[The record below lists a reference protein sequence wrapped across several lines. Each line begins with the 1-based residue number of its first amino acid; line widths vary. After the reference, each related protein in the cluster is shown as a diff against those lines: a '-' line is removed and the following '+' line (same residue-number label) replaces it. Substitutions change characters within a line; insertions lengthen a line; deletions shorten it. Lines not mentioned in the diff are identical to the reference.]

1 MTKKKSWSQKKYIK
15 EYAEIL
21 ISIIIFGIIKK
32 KLFPC
37 NLAYSP
43 FHIFMKYLF
52 LPTYLQI
59 HLKSYY

>member
-32 KLFPC
+32 TNYF
-37 NLAYSP
+37 LA
-43 FHIFMKYLF
+43 
-52 LPTYLQI
+52 T
-59 HLKSYY
+59 